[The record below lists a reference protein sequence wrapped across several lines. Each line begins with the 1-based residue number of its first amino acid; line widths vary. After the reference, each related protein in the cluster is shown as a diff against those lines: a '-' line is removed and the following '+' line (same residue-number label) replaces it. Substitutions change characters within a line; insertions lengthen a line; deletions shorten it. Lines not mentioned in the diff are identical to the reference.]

1 MSEQYYGRWRANDIA
16 YFLANFPSVVLLGP
30 RQCGKTT
37 LAVMLQDLSNDPV
50 VYLDLEDPIDQ
61 AKLADPS
68 AFFAATE
75 GSLVIL
81 DEVQRMPDLFPVLRS
96 TIDKRRRKGMR
107 TNQFLLL
114 GSSSVTLSQ
123 QSSESLAGRAIYVD
137 LQPFHYLEVADTG
150 DVNLNQHWIFGGFPE
165 SYFRFDSDLSFEWRK
180 SFIRTYLE
188 RDIQLFGMRVPIET
202 IRNFWTMLAHNQGG
216 EFNASRMATTLGISS
231 VTVARYLDLL
241 TDLFLVRQIPPWH
254 GNVGKRLTKSKKVY
268 VRDSGITHALL
279 NLHSMEDVLG
289 HPVAGF
295 SWEGYVIDNIIALLG
310 AEARV
315 SFYRTSN
322 GAEIDLIIQFAEND
336 CVALEIKRNLA
347 PKLSK
352 GFHIGAKDVGA
363 TERYLVYPGS
373 DSYPVND
380 QTWVLPFPELMRKL
394 ASKRSNGASYPIGA
408 SD

>member
-1 MSEQYYGRWRANDIA
+1 
-16 YFLANFPSVVLLGP
+16 
-30 RQCGKTT
+30 
-37 LAVMLQDLSNDPV
+37 MLQDLSDDPV

-61 AKLADPS
+61 AKLSDPS

-81 DEVQRMPDLFPVLRS
+81 DEVQRMPDLFPILRS
-96 TIDKRRRKGMR
+96 TIDKRRRKGRR

-165 SYFRFDSDLSFEWRK
+165 SYFRFNSDLSFQWRK

-188 RDIQLFGMRVPIET
+188 RDIQLFGMRVPVET
-202 IRNFWTMLAHNQGG
+202 IRTFWTMLAHNQGG

-322 GAEIDLIIQFAEND
+322 GAEVDLIIQFAEND

-394 ASKRSNGASYPIGA
+394 ASKRSNGASYPISA